1 MKYDEPMQF
10 FIPGEMVRRLWTAGK
25 AQVPKAKWRTC
36 HKPSGAANIER
47 DIGPTATGFGKAAVT
62 ANLNTS
68 FLSHSAFTEM
78 GKGAVGGRKCSFRVF
93 FSKG

>member
-1 MKYDEPMQF
+1 MKYDEPLQF
-10 FIPGEMVRRLWTAGK
+10 FIPGEMVRRLWMAGK

-36 HKPSGAANIER
+36 HSPVEPPIWKETSGPA
-47 DIGPTATGFGKAAVT
+47 ATGFGKAAVT